1 MTQPQTMT
9 VEQTEI
15 LGRATEVEQAL
26 PTLPNITPMKPCGFK
41 AADTA
46 ARQLVL
52 SSNNML
58 NYLQA
63 GHQEWTRLATSM
75 RNAAKAYGEVDE
87 TGAAAMTS
95 GGTVSDASQ
104 MLSAG
109 DTGPTAL
116 SDTQTATAGGPDF
129 TDLKAAARQVAEPDQ
144 STSFAAFADQWMD
157 YNLTL
162 QGIVTRFRGFQN
174 WEGEAAAAVTASM
187 DQQNQ
192 WVGFMAQLSASMAK
206 QARYVAELHKWA
218 VAQHPTLAQVEGL
231 ERAYAQATSDGVRQE
246 LMKQYKAY
254 QDTSTQ
260 VLSDYN
266 TKASLDPINPPKP
279 PAAVKIDTPPPQG
292 LIPSQIMSALTG
304 GGSGQMPQMPQMPQM
319 GSGGSGGGS
328 PAGGAG
334 ATLTG
339 AAHHEAPKMP
349 GGGAGGMKPMS
360 LGGGGAGGGGPLAPA
375 VEAGAVAPAA
385 TTDAAGAG
393 RGAAAGSGAAGGGMG
408 GMPMG
413 GAHGAGGSSKSKT
426 SQQDDEALYKE
437 DRAWTEAVIGNRR
450 SPTGK
455 ESK

>member
-144 STSFAAFADQWMD
+144 ATSFAAFADQWMD

-304 GGSGQMPQMPQMPQM
+304 GGSGQMPQMPQM

-375 VEAGAVAPAA
+375 VDAGAVAPAA